1 MMVASMLTLV
11 LLCGTR
17 AAWADATTAAVSDE
31 VRQLR
36 VELENMRQ
44 SNEQLRQQVS
54 QIQASSNE
62 NWLSERRQEEVKQL
76 VREVLSD
83 ADTRASLLEGG
94 MNAGYVPGK
103 GFILSAEDGSFLMN
117 IYGQMQIRYMWTD
130 RKDPGAGQDAGENG
144 FTLRRMKVGF
154 KGYIGSP
161 KIEYTMLLASDRDT
175 GNTQLEEGFV
185 TFAVMDNLAARLGR
199 FKAPFTREYM
209 TSTTK
214 NFALEGS
221 YLDALYSAGYVE
233 GAALIYTAD
242 TVRLICSVNDGSG
255 SGNAASAKDFANDAT
270 DFAATGRADVKV
282 MGDWKQW
289 EEMTCWSTDKP
300 AMFLGAAAH
309 YQTTETG
316 RANAGGLENDN
327 LFAWTVDGSYK
338 ASGWNIYGAFVGLH
352 WLVDA
357 PAAGAGDLDHY
368 GWVVQGGYQVI
379 PDKLE
384 PYARF
389 EVVDI
394 DGAEVCK
401 IITLGANYYLNKHN
415 AKFTVDIL
423 WALDQVP
430 AGSTGV
436 GLLADAVNQD
446 NQICL
451 RGQFQLLF

>member
-1 MMVASMLTLV
+1 LHKKQIITLFCFNISGMFMPMKGAIRAFWSYSRKDAFVKRTVRNTCVMVASMLTLV

-161 KIEYTMLLASDRDT
+161 KIEYTMLLASHVRGDGQSGRPT
-175 GNTQLEEGFV
+175 G
-185 TFAVMDNLAARLGR
+185 
-199 FKAPFTREYM
+199 P
-209 TSTTK
+209 
-214 NFALEGS
+214 
-221 YLDALYSAGYVE
+221 
-233 GAALIYTAD
+233 
-242 TVRLICSVNDGSG
+242 
-255 SGNAASAKDFANDAT
+255 
-270 DFAATGRADVKV
+270 
-282 MGDWKQW
+282 
-289 EEMTCWSTDKP
+289 
-300 AMFLGAAAH
+300 
-309 YQTTETG
+309 
-316 RANAGGLENDN
+316 
-327 LFAWTVDGSYK
+327 
-338 ASGWNIYGAFVGLH
+338 
-352 WLVDA
+352 
-357 PAAGAGDLDHY
+357 
-368 GWVVQGGYQVI
+368 VQGSIHPRVH
-379 PDKLE
+379 DVHDEEL
-384 PYARF
+384 R
-389 EVVDI
+389 
-394 DGAEVCK
+394 
-401 IITLGANYYLNKHN
+401 
-415 AKFTVDIL
+415 
-423 WALDQVP
+423 
-430 AGSTGV
+430 V
-436 GLLADAVNQD
+436 GRLLPGRPLQRR
-446 NQICL
+446 L
-451 RGQFQLLF
+451 RGRRSPDLHR